1 MTVELQAITMPKWGL
16 AMDEGMVVD
25 WHVEEGARL
34 TPGDE
39 VLDIETTKITNALE
53 SPAGGILCRRLV
65 AEGETVPV
73 GALLGVIA
81 AGGATE
87 TAEAA
92 EVAAGTAEIDA
103 FIARF
108 EAAFAVAVAE
118 AATETAREP
127 EIVEAAG
134 WRLNYQRAGGAG
146 GQCAG
151 EAAGGSEA
159 APIVLVHGF
168 GGDLNTWLFNQ
179 PDLAETHTVY
189 ALDLPGHG
197 RSGKDVGAGDL
208 AALSGAL
215 GAFLD
220 VLGIGR
226 AHLVGHSLG
235 AAVALDLAL
244 GRPEVAASLTLIAPA
259 GLGPEIDGTF
269 IDGFIAAGRR
279 KEMKAVLQM
288 LFADPQAV
296 GRDMVE
302 EVLRY
307 KRLDGVEA
315 ALRAIAGAVF
325 PGGRQ
330 ATVLA
335 GRLSELA
342 QPVQVI
348 WGREDRI
355 VPPAQAEAL
364 PANVA
369 VATIEGAGH
378 MPQMEAAAEVN
389 RLIRKI
395 AS

>member
-34 TPGDE
+34 GPGDE
-39 VLDIETTKITNALE
+39 IVDIETTKITNALE

-65 AEGETVPV
+65 AEGQTVPV

-81 AGGATE
+81 AGAT
-87 TAEAA
+87 EAA
-92 EVAAGTAEIDA
+92 EIDAGTAEIDA

-118 AATETAREP
+118 AATETASAP
-127 EIVEAAG
+127 EIIEAAG
-134 WRLNYQRAGGAG
+134 WRLNYLRAGDGAG
-146 GQCAG
+146 S
-151 EAAGGSEA
+151 SET

-179 PDLAETHTVY
+179 PDLAETHAVY

-197 RSGKDVGAGDL
+197 RSGKDVGAGGL
-208 AALSGAL
+208 TALSGAL

-220 VLGIGR
+220 ALGIGR

-244 GRPEVAASLTLIAPA
+244 GRPAAVASLTLIAPA
-259 GLGPEIDGTF
+259 GLGPEIDGAY

-279 KEMKAVLQM
+279 KDMKAVLQM
-288 LFADPQAV
+288 LFADPQTV

-302 EVLRY
+302 EVLKY

-315 ALRAIAGAVF
+315 ALRGIAGTVF

-330 ATVLA
+330 RTVLA
-335 GRLSELA
+335 ERLSELA

-355 VPPAQAEAL
+355 LPPAQAEGL

-389 RLIRKI
+389 RLIRAI
-395 AS
+395 TA

>member
-39 VLDIETTKITNALE
+39 VVDIETTKITNALE

-81 AGGATE
+81 GGGTTE

-92 EVAAGTAEIDA
+92 EIEA

-108 EAAFAVAVAE
+108 EAAFAVAAAE
-118 AATETAREP
+118 AATETASEP

-134 WRLNYQRAGGAG
+134 WRLNYQRAGEGAG
-146 GQCAG
+146 SSAT
-151 EAAGGSEA
+151 

-179 PDLAETHTVY
+179 PDLAETHAVY

-220 VLGIGR
+220 ALGIGR

-244 GRPEVAASLTLIAPA
+244 GRPEAAASLTLIAPA
-259 GLGPEIDGTF
+259 GLGSEINGSY

-315 ALRAIAGAVF
+315 ALRGIAGAVF

-330 ATVLA
+330 GTVLA
-335 GRLSELA
+335 ERLSELA

-348 WGREDRI
+348 QGREDRI
-355 VPPAQAEAL
+355 LPPAQAEGL

-369 VATIEGAGH
+369 VTMIENAGH
-378 MPQMEAAAEVN
+378 MPQMDAAAEVN
-389 RLIRKI
+389 RLIRKF
-395 AS
+395 AGA

>member
-1 MTVELQAITMPKWGL
+1 MTVDLHAITMPKWGL

-34 TPGDE
+34 GIGDE
-39 VLDIETTKITNALE
+39 VVDIETTKITNALE

-65 AEGETVPV
+65 AKGETVPV

-81 AGGATE
+81 AGA
-87 TAEAA
+87 AEAA
-92 EVAAGTAEIDA
+92 EIAAGTAEIDA
-103 FIARF
+103 FIASF
-108 EAAFAVAVAE
+108 EAAFAVAAAE
-118 AATETAREP
+118 AATETASAP

-134 WRLNYQRAGGAG
+134 WRLNYQRAGEG
-146 GQCAG
+146 
-151 EAAGGSEA
+151 AGGSET

-179 PDLAETHTVY
+179 PDLAETHAVY

-208 AALSGAL
+208 ATLSGAL

-220 VLGIGR
+220 ALGIGR

-235 AAVALDLAL
+235 GAVALELAL
-244 GRPEVAASLTLIAPA
+244 GRPEAVASLTLIASA
-259 GLGPEIDGTF
+259 GLGPEINGAY

-315 ALRAIAGAVF
+315 ALRGIAGAVF

-330 ATVLA
+330 GTVLA
-335 GRLSELA
+335 ERLSELA

-348 WGREDRI
+348 RGREDRI
-355 VPPAQAEAL
+355 LPPAQTEGL

-369 VATIEGAGH
+369 VTMIENAGH

-395 AS
+395 AG

>member
-34 TPGDE
+34 GPGDE
-39 VLDIETTKITNALE
+39 VVDIETTKITNALE

-81 AGGATE
+81 ADGTTE

-92 EVAAGTAEIDA
+92 EIEA

-108 EAAFAVAVAE
+108 EAAFAVAAAE
-118 AATETAREP
+118 AATETASEP

-134 WRLNYQRAGGAG
+134 WRLNYQRAGGD
-146 GQCAG
+146 AG
-151 EAAGGSEA
+151 EAAGGSQT

-179 PDLAETHTVY
+179 PDLAETHAVY

-220 VLGIGR
+220 ALGIGR

-244 GRPEVAASLTLIAPA
+244 GRPAAAASLTLIAPA
-259 GLGPEIDGTF
+259 GLGPEINGAY

-315 ALRAIAGAVF
+315 ALRGIAGAVF

-330 ATVLA
+330 GTVLA
-335 GRLSELA
+335 ERLSELA

-355 VPPAQAEAL
+355 LPPAQAEGL

-395 AS
+395 AG

>member
-34 TPGDE
+34 GIGDE
-39 VLDIETTKITNALE
+39 VVDIETTKITNALE
-53 SPAGGILCRRLV
+53 SPAGGVLCRRLV

-81 AGGATE
+81 AGA
-87 TAEAA
+87 AEA
-92 EVAAGTAEIDA
+92 AEIDA
-103 FIARF
+103 FVARF
-108 EAAFAVAVAE
+108 EAVFAVAA
-118 AATETAREP
+118 AATEPASEP

-134 WRLNYQRAGGAG
+134 WRLNYRRAGKS
-146 GQCAG
+146 
-151 EAAGGSEA
+151 AGGSET

-179 PDLAETHTVY
+179 TDLAETHAVY

-208 AALSGAL
+208 ATLSGAL

-220 VLGIGR
+220 ALGIGR

-235 AAVALDLAL
+235 GAVALELAL
-244 GRPEVAASLTLIAPA
+244 GRPEAAASLTLIASA
-259 GLGPEIDGTF
+259 GLGPEINGAY

-330 ATVLA
+330 GTVLA

-342 QPVQVI
+342 PPVQVI
-348 WGREDRI
+348 RGREDRI
-355 VPPAQAEAL
+355 LPPAQAEGL

-369 VATIEGAGH
+369 VTMIENAGH

-395 AS
+395 AG

>member
-34 TPGDE
+34 GIGDE
-39 VLDIETTKITNALE
+39 VVDIETTKITNALE

-81 AGGATE
+81 AGA
-87 TAEAA
+87 AEA
-92 EVAAGTAEIDA
+92 AEIDA
-103 FIARF
+103 FVARF
-108 EAAFAVAVAE
+108 EAVFAVAA
-118 AATETAREP
+118 AATEPASEP

-134 WRLNYQRAGGAG
+134 WRLNYRRAGK
-146 GQCAG
+146 
-151 EAAGGSEA
+151 AAGGSET

-179 PDLAETHTVY
+179 TELAETHAVY

-208 AALSGAL
+208 ATLSGAL

-220 VLGIGR
+220 ALGIGR

-235 AAVALDLAL
+235 GAVALELAL
-244 GRPEVAASLTLIAPA
+244 GRPEAVASLTLIASA
-259 GLGPEIDGTF
+259 GLGPEINGAY

-315 ALRAIAGAVF
+315 ALRGIAGAVF

-330 ATVLA
+330 GTVLA
-335 GRLSELA
+335 GRLAELA

-348 WGREDRI
+348 RGREDRI
-355 VPPAQAEAL
+355 LPLAQAEGL

-369 VATIEGAGH
+369 VTMIENAGH

-395 AS
+395 AG

>member
-34 TPGDE
+34 GAGDE
-39 VLDIETTKITNALE
+39 VVDIETTKITNALE

-81 AGGATE
+81 AGA
-87 TAEAA
+87 AEAA
-92 EVAAGTAEIDA
+92 EIAAGTAEIEA

-108 EAAFAVAVAE
+108 EADFAVAAAA
-118 AATETAREP
+118 AATETASAP

-134 WRLNYQRAGGAG
+134 WRLNYQRAGD
-146 GQCAG
+146 
-151 EAAGGSEA
+151 AAGGRET

-179 PDLAETHTVY
+179 PDLAETHAVY

-220 VLGIGR
+220 ALGIGR

-235 AAVALDLAL
+235 GAVALDLAL
-244 GRPEVAASLTLIAPA
+244 RRPDAAASLTLIASA
-259 GLGPEIDGTF
+259 GLGPEIDGAY

-330 ATVLA
+330 GTVLA
-335 GRLSELA
+335 GRLAELA

-348 WGREDRI
+348 RGREDRI
-355 VPPAQAEAL
+355 LPPAQAERL
-364 PANVA
+364 PAKVA
-369 VATIEGAGH
+369 VVTIEGAGH

>member
-34 TPGDE
+34 GIGDA
-39 VLDIETTKITNALE
+39 VVDIETTKITNALE
-53 SPAGGILCRRLV
+53 SPAGGVLCRRLV

-81 AGGATE
+81 AGA
-87 TAEAA
+87 AEA
-92 EVAAGTAEIDA
+92 AEIDA
-103 FIARF
+103 FVARF
-108 EAAFAVAVAE
+108 EAVFAVAA
-118 AATETAREP
+118 AATEPASEP

-134 WRLNYQRAGGAG
+134 WRLNYRCVGKS
-146 GQCAG
+146 
-151 EAAGGSEA
+151 AGGSEA

-179 PDLAETHTVY
+179 TDLAETHAVY

-215 GAFLD
+215 DAFLD
-220 VLGIGR
+220 ALGIGR

-235 AAVALDLAL
+235 GAVALELAL
-244 GRPEVAASLTLIAPA
+244 GRPEATASLTLIASA
-259 GLGPEIDGTF
+259 GLGPEINGAY

-315 ALRAIAGAVF
+315 ALRGIAGAVF

-330 ATVLA
+330 GTVLA
-335 GRLSELA
+335 GRLAELA

-348 WGREDRI
+348 RGREDRI
-355 VPPAQAEAL
+355 LPPAQAEGL

-369 VATIEGAGH
+369 VTMIENAGH

-395 AS
+395 AG

>member
-34 TPGDE
+34 GIGDE
-39 VLDIETTKITNALE
+39 VVDIETTKITNALE
-53 SPAGGILCRRLV
+53 SPAGGVLCRRLV

-81 AGGATE
+81 AGA
-87 TAEAA
+87 AEA
-92 EVAAGTAEIDA
+92 AEIDA
-103 FIARF
+103 FVARF
-108 EAAFAVAVAE
+108 EAVFAVAA
-118 AATETAREP
+118 AATEPASEP

-134 WRLNYQRAGGAG
+134 WRLNYRRAGKS
-146 GQCAG
+146 
-151 EAAGGSEA
+151 AGGSET

-179 PDLAETHTVY
+179 TDLAETHAVY

-208 AALSGAL
+208 ATLSGAL

-220 VLGIGR
+220 ALGIGR

-235 AAVALDLAL
+235 GAVALELAL
-244 GRPEVAASLTLIAPA
+244 GRPEAAASLTLIASA
-259 GLGPEIDGTF
+259 GLGPEINGAY

-279 KEMKAVLQM
+279 KEMKTVLQM

-315 ALRAIAGAVF
+315 ALRGIAGAVF

-330 ATVLA
+330 GTVLA
-335 GRLSELA
+335 GRLAELA

-348 WGREDRI
+348 RGREDRI
-355 VPPAQAEAL
+355 LPPAQAEGL

-369 VATIEGAGH
+369 VTMIENAGH

-395 AS
+395 AG

>member
-34 TPGDE
+34 GPGDE
-39 VLDIETTKITNALE
+39 VVDIETTKITNALE

-81 AGGATE
+81 AGA
-87 TAEAA
+87 AEAA
-92 EVAAGTAEIDA
+92 EIEA

-108 EAAFAVAVAE
+108 EAAFAVAAAE
-118 AATETAREP
+118 AATETASEP

-134 WRLNYQRAGGAG
+134 WRLNYQRAG
-146 GQCAG
+146 
-151 EAAGGSEA
+151 EAAGGSET

-179 PDLAETHTVY
+179 PDLAETHAVY

-220 VLGIGR
+220 ALGIGR

-235 AAVALDLAL
+235 AALALDLAL
-244 GRPEVAASLTLIAPA
+244 RRPEAAASLTLIAPA
-259 GLGPEIDGTF
+259 GLGPEIDMTF

-296 GRDMVE
+296 GREMVE

-315 ALRAIAGAVF
+315 ALRGIAGAVF

-330 ATVLA
+330 GTVLA
-335 GRLSELA
+335 ERLSELA

-348 WGREDRI
+348 RGRKDRI
-355 VPPAQAEAL
+355 LPPAQAEGL
-364 PANVA
+364 PAKVA

-389 RLIRKI
+389 RLIRAI
-395 AS
+395 TA

>member
-34 TPGDE
+34 GIGDE
-39 VLDIETTKITNALE
+39 VVDIETTKITNALE
-53 SPAGGILCRRLV
+53 SPAGGVLCRRLV

-81 AGGATE
+81 AGA
-87 TAEAA
+87 AEA
-92 EVAAGTAEIDA
+92 AEIDA
-103 FIARF
+103 FVARF
-108 EAAFAVAVAE
+108 EAVFAVAA
-118 AATETAREP
+118 AATEPASEP

-134 WRLNYQRAGGAG
+134 WRLNYRRAGKS
-146 GQCAG
+146 
-151 EAAGGSEA
+151 AGGSET

-179 PDLAETHTVY
+179 PDLAETHAVY

-208 AALSGAL
+208 ATLSGAL

-220 VLGIGR
+220 ALGIGR

-235 AAVALDLAL
+235 GAVALELAL
-244 GRPEVAASLTLIAPA
+244 GRPEAVASLTLIASA
-259 GLGPEIDGTF
+259 GLGPEINGAY

-315 ALRAIAGAVF
+315 ALRGIAGAVF

-330 ATVLA
+330 GTVLA
-335 GRLSELA
+335 GRLAELA

-348 WGREDRI
+348 RGREDRI
-355 VPPAQAEAL
+355 LPPAQAEGL

-369 VATIEGAGH
+369 VTMIENAGH
-378 MPQMEAAAEVN
+378 MPQMEAAGEVN

-395 AS
+395 AG

>member
-1 MTVELQAITMPKWGL
+1 MTGELHAITMPKWGL
-16 AMDEGMVVD
+16 AMDEGMVVA

-34 TPGDE
+34 GIGDE

-53 SPAGGILCRRLV
+53 CPAGGVLCRRLV

-81 AGGATE
+81 AGAAGA
-87 TAEAA
+87 AEAA
-92 EVAAGTAEIDA
+92 EIEA

-108 EAAFAVAVAE
+108 EAAFAVAAAE
-118 AATETAREP
+118 AATETASQP

-134 WRLNYQRAGGAG
+134 WRLNYQRAG
-146 GQCAG
+146 
-151 EAAGGSEA
+151 EAAAGSEA

-220 VLGIGR
+220 ALGIGR
-226 AHLVGHSLG
+226 AHLSGHSLG
-235 AAVALDLAL
+235 GAVALDLAL
-244 GRPEVAASLTLIAPA
+244 GRPETAASLTLIAPA
-259 GLGPEIDGTF
+259 GLGPEIDMAF

-288 LFADPQAV
+288 LFADPGAV
-296 GRDMVE
+296 SRDMVE

-307 KRLDGVEA
+307 KRLDGVAA
-315 ALRAIAGAVF
+315 ALRGIAGAVF

-330 ATVLA
+330 GTVLA
-335 GRLSELA
+335 ERLSELA

-355 VPPAQAEAL
+355 VPPAQAEGL

-369 VATIEGAGH
+369 VTAIENAGH
-378 MPQMEAAAEVN
+378 MPQMEAA
-389 RLIRKI
+389 
-395 AS
+395 

>member
-25 WHVEEGARL
+25 WHVAEGARL
-34 TPGDE
+34 GIGDA
-39 VLDIETTKITNALE
+39 VVDIETTKITNALE

-81 AGGATE
+81 AGA
-87 TAEAA
+87 AEAA
-92 EVAAGTAEIDA
+92 EIAAGTAEIDA

-108 EAAFAVAVAE
+108 EAAFAVAAAE
-118 AATETAREP
+118 AATETASAP

-134 WRLNYQRAGGAG
+134 WRLNYQRAGEG
-146 GQCAG
+146 
-151 EAAGGSEA
+151 AGGSET

-179 PDLAETHTVY
+179 PDLAETHAVY

-220 VLGIGR
+220 ALGIGR
-226 AHLVGHSLG
+226 AHLCGHSLG

-244 GRPEVAASLTLIAPA
+244 GRPAAVASLTLIAPV
-259 GLGPEIDGTF
+259 GLGPEINMAF

-288 LFADPQAV
+288 LFADPQTV

-315 ALRAIAGAVF
+315 ALRGIAGAVF

-330 ATVLA
+330 GTVLA
-335 GRLSELA
+335 ERLSELA

-348 WGREDRI
+348 RGREDRI
-355 VPPAQAEAL
+355 LPPAQAEGL

-369 VATIEGAGH
+369 VTMIENASH

-395 AS
+395 AG